1 MLHEA
6 QRTCAPSAFKV
17 SINTAVWMVMCRE
30 PVMRAPRSGICAA
43 NSCRMAMR
51 PGISVS
57 AILISLRPHSAS
69 PKSLTRKSLGCLIA
83 AFIDMLRKR
92 RASCSACGFEF
103 GGESAGLVGALPG
116 EFRFLTAEMPV
127 GGGFLID
134 RPRQIEHFAQA
145 ERREIEVR
153 AHQLGQARIGQFT
166 GAESLDHDGGGLGHS
181 DGVGDLHFAAIGKP

>member
-1 MLHEA
+1 MLHDA
-6 QRTCAPSAFKV
+6 QRACAPSAFKV
-17 SINTAVWMVMCRE
+17 SISTAVWMVMCRE

-43 NSCRMAMR
+43 NSCRIAMR

-57 AILISLRPHSAS
+57 AILISLRPQSAR

-83 AFIDMLRKR
+83 AFIDGCSVKK

-116 EFRFLTAEMPV
+116 ELRFLAAEMPV

-145 ERREIEVR
+145 ERRQIEVR
-153 AHQLGQARIGQFT
+153 PHQLSQARIEQFA
-166 GAESLDHDGGGLGHS
+166 GAESLDHDGGGLGHP
-181 DGVGDLHFAAIGKP
+181 DGVG